1 LGVCS
6 RSGGWRPRLLT
17 NAPPGLCDAHLRGY
31 AMPTSSSVARSQ
43 TSFRPAQTV
52 MRPRAGLSEFDL
64 EMRYRRCIFRV
75 FAEAEQA
82 SRRRRQRHTEFGSTG
97 TRQGGLEVQRR
108 RKRRSR
114 LVVLLPIV
122 VVAAGAGWWF
132 WPRGAGG
139 PSGQLRSTTENPRL
153 AETGELADA
162 GVPEAV
168 IAATDEGP
176 ATDEVLTPVA
186 AGGEAVTEPD
196 GTVPEP
202 VQASAL
208 DDEHRAAS
216 EGDAAEKLSDNPRIN
231 ASLQRYQ
238 AGQVIA
244 ARQELNRMLAISR
257 NESER
262 AELRRH
268 LRKIADETVFSKQ
281 QRPDDP
287 LFETYTVQPGEYLI
301 NIGKRFEVPHEAI
314 MLINGITDPTRIR
327 PGQKI
332 KVPRGPFNVKIHQT
346 QFRLDVYLQ
355 DLYLRSFPVGL
366 GTDQGTP
373 LGEWL
378 VKERLPNPAYYPPAA
393 AEVKR
398 IIPPDDPTNPLG
410 EHWIGLE
417 GVGGDAVGRVGYGI
431 HGTIEPET
439 IGQAV
444 SLGCVRMHN
453 QDVAFLYQLMMPGCS
468 KVTTLP

>member
-1 LGVCS
+1 MEY
-6 RSGGWRPRLLT
+6 
-17 NAPPGLCDAHLRGY
+17 GL
-31 AMPTSSSVARSQ
+31 
-43 TSFRPAQTV
+43 
-52 MRPRAGLSEFDL
+52 
-64 EMRYRRCIFRV
+64 
-75 FAEAEQA
+75 
-82 SRRRRQRHTEFGSTG
+82 TG

-114 LVVLLPIV
+114 LVVLLLIV

-132 WPRGAGG
+132 WPRGAGE
-139 PSGQLRSTTENPRL
+139 PSGQLSAATENQRL

-168 IAATDEGP
+168 IAATDEGLP
-176 ATDEVLTPVA
+176 TDEVLTPVDV
-186 AGGEAVTEPD
+186 GGEAVPGQD
-196 GTVPEP
+196 ATVPEP
-202 VQASAL
+202 AQALAP
-208 DDEHRAAS
+208 DDEHQAAS
-216 EGDAAEKLSDNPRIN
+216 ERDASDELSDNPRIN

-257 NESER
+257 NEPER

-268 LRKIADETVFSKQ
+268 LRRIADATVFSKQ

-287 LFETYTVQPGEYLI
+287 LFETYTIQPGEYLI
-301 NIGKRFEVPHEAI
+301 NIGKRFDVPHEAI
-314 MLINGITDPTRIR
+314 VLINGITDPTRIR

-332 KVPRGPFNVKIHQT
+332 KVPRGPFNVEIHRSE
-346 QFRLDVYLQ
+346 FRLDVRLQ

-366 GTDQGTP
+366 GTDRGTP

-378 VKERLPNPAYYPPAA
+378 VKDRLPNPAYYPPAA
-393 AEVKR
+393 AEIKR

-417 GVGGDAVGRVGYGI
+417 GVGGDAVGQIGYGI

-439 IGQAV
+439 IGKAV

-453 QDVAFLYQLMMPGCS
+453 RDVAFLYQLMMPGSS

>member
-1 LGVCS
+1 
-6 RSGGWRPRLLT
+6 
-17 NAPPGLCDAHLRGY
+17 
-31 AMPTSSSVARSQ
+31 M
-43 TSFRPAQTV
+43 
-52 MRPRAGLSEFDL
+52 
-64 EMRYRRCIFRV
+64 
-75 FAEAEQA
+75 
-82 SRRRRQRHTEFGSTG
+82 EFGLIG
-97 TRQGGLEVQRR
+97 MRHGGLEVQRR

-114 LVVLLPIV
+114 LLVLLLIV

-132 WPRGAGG
+132 WPWGAAE
-139 PSGQLRSTTENPRL
+139 PSGQLSAATENPRL
-153 AETGELADA
+153 AETGEFAGA

-168 IAATDEGP
+168 IATTDEGLP
-176 ATDEVLTPVA
+176 TDQVLTPVG
-186 AGGEAVTEPD
+186 AGGEAVTEQD
-196 GTVPEP
+196 ATVPEP
-202 VQASAL
+202 AQASAPD
-208 DDEHRAAS
+208 DDEHQAAS
-216 EGDAAEKLSDNPRIN
+216 EGDASEELSHNPRIN

-268 LRKIADETVFSKQ
+268 LRRIADETVFSKQ

-301 NIGKRFEVPHEAI
+301 NVGKQFDVPHEAI

-327 PGQKI
+327 AGQKI
-332 KVPRGPFNVKIHQT
+332 KVPRGPFNAKIHQA

-366 GTDQGTP
+366 GTDKGTP
-373 LGEWL
+373 LGEWV
-378 VKERLPNPAYYPPAA
+378 VKERLPNPTYFPPAA
-393 AEVKR
+393 AEIKR

-417 GVGGDAVGRVGYGI
+417 GVGGDAVGQTGYGI
-431 HGTIEPET
+431 HGTIEPEK

-453 QDVAFLYQLMMPGCS
+453 RDVSFLYQLMMPGSS